1 MSSSSNVQFPPPPH
15 THLSLK
21 NSQPVV
27 PTVYCS
33 SIPSSPSCLRL
44 PLRFQNPKK
53 LPFAVACS
61 LRPLGA
67 AALEP
72 KAQPLLA
79 AVATPMA
86 AAGVEA
92 LDPAPPVA
100 PPVAATRQ
108 TVQAAI
114 AKAAELRQLHAAL
127 LQRGAPNGRAGA
139 GASGSPAVIRLPPAA
154 SPARSRTAD
163 EGYPVFTP
171 AYDDEESVVTGLN
184 HICQDNRSRSEN
196 WSGIALDH
204 AGDDAA
210 LSEYD
215 GLNAFSSSNSEVL
228 FPSANDR
235 LWSRGAGAYKIH
247 PAFLHSAPSVDRIL
261 PSAGR
266 AAYTS
271 ELKLP
276 PATCSNTFRPA
287 TISSSSR
294 VPPPSAQHSR
304 PKHRGPQILSWLF
317 PKSRKKAK
325 PPEMASPTAIER
337 ENMSRMLT
345 EWGVLSLES
354 LKKELAEANAHRDAA
369 LREAAEVRS
378 SVGELAT
385 KLVSLEAYCS
395 ELKKALRQATNSP
408 SVSRRSTRSIGASRE
423 LPMPVSHDV
432 MVEGFL
438 QIASEARLSVKQL
451 CKALIQ
457 QAGEDAGDGLSDKL
471 NLLLRPHQLA
481 LIGGNGKHCS
491 KAVLYHL
498 EAIMNQAMYQ
508 DFENCAFQRNGAPRR
523 LDPAQDRRESFA
535 AFVALRN
542 LSWNEVLRKGTKY
555 YSEDFSRFCDRK
567 MSGVVA
573 TLGWSRPWPE
583 QLLQCFFVAAK
594 CVWLLHLLAF
604 SFESPLTILRI
615 EDGRAF
621 DQMYMEDILQDKQ
634 QLQSPCQVKIMVM
647 PGFYV
652 QDRVLKCRVLTTR
665 SVA

>member
-1 MSSSSNVQFPPPPH
+1 M
-15 THLSLK
+15 
-21 NSQPVV
+21 
-27 PTVYCS
+27 
-33 SIPSSPSCLRL
+33 
-44 PLRFQNPKK
+44 
-53 LPFAVACS
+53 A
-61 LRPLGA
+61 
-67 AALEP
+67 
-72 KAQPLLA
+72 
-79 AVATPMA
+79 MA
-86 AAGVEA
+86 AAGAEGF
-92 LDPAPPVA
+92 DPAASSALPA
-100 PPVAATRQ
+100 PATRQ
-108 TVQAAI
+108 DIQAAI
-114 AKAAELRQLHAAL
+114 AKAVELRQLHATL
-127 LQRGAPNGRAGA
+127 LQRGVPNARAGA
-139 GASGSPAVIRLPPAA
+139 GASRSPAVIRLPPPAAA
-154 SPARSRTAD
+154 SPACSRTAAAD
-163 EGYPVFTP
+163 EEYPVFTP
-171 AYDDEESVVTGLN
+171 AYDDEERGAELN

-196 WSGIALDH
+196 WTGVALDRD
-204 AGDDAA
+204 DDAA
-210 LSEYD
+210 LSDYD
-215 GLNAFSSSNSEVL
+215 NLQAAFSSSNSEVH
-228 FPSANDR
+228 FPSSNDYLR
-235 LWSRGAGAYKIH
+235 NRGAAYKIH
-247 PAFLHSAPSVDRIL
+247 PAFLHSAPSADRFL

-266 AAYTS
+266 AAAYTS

-287 TISSSSR
+287 TISSSR
-294 VPPPSAQHSR
+294 VPPPSAHSR
-304 PKHRGPQILSWLF
+304 TKHKGLQILSWFF

-325 PPEMASPTAIER
+325 PPEMMSPAAIER
-337 ENMSRMLT
+337 DNMSRLLT
-345 EWGVLSLES
+345 EWGALSLDS

-378 SVGELAT
+378 SLGELAT
-385 KLVSLEAYCS
+385 KLVSVEAYCS

-408 SVSRRSTRSIGASRE
+408 SISRRSTKSIEASRE

-457 QAGEDAGDGLSDKL
+457 QVEEEANDGLSDKL
-471 NLLLRPHQLA
+471 NLLLRPYQLA
-481 LIGGNGKHCS
+481 LTGGNGKHGS

-498 EAIMNQAMYQ
+498 EAIMNQALYQ
-508 DFENCAFQRNGAPRR
+508 DFENCAFQRNGSPRC
-523 LDPAQDRRESFA
+523 LDPVEDRRQSFA

-594 CVWLLHLLAF
+594 CVWLLQLLAF
-604 SFESPLTILRI
+604 SFGPPLTILRI

-634 QLQSPCQVKIMVM
+634 HTQSPCQVKIMVM